1 MRGKGLSRRNGV
13 ARAAPH
19 PNPLPASRGER
30 GQSFARIATAGI
42 ASRRLPSPR
51 EGGERGQGEGRNS
64 RQIDDIMSAVTAPH
78 LFGML
83 PEDLAF
89 HLRARGVMVRD
100 AEARRVLAHSVALGR
115 DGHPSSRPVPRA
127 VEQAVDALV
136 DRRRLEI
143 VERATDPSDGFVK
156 YLFRLHDGAVAEA
169 VRIPL
174 EAEGRFTV
182 CLSSQAGC
190 AMACN
195 FCATGRL
202 GLTRSLEPW
211 EIVAQFV
218 ALRDETPGVVT
229 GAVFQGQGEP
239 LHNYSNVMRAAEILA
254 HPCGGRISGKNI
266 TISTVG
272 LVPAILR
279 FAAEGLPYRLIV
291 SLTSAIDE
299 RRRSL
304 VPAAAAWP
312 VAELADAVRIYQ
324 RACGDRV
331 TIAWVV
337 LGGINT
343 GADEVEAL
351 RSLFADVPIRLNLID
366 VNDAREDGYAR
377 ASESELAAFR
387 DALRTLGVPVVRRYS
402 GGAAR
407 HAACGMLAGV
417 RN

>member
-1 MRGKGLSRRNGV
+1 MRAMG
-13 ARAAPH
+13 
-19 PNPLPASRGER
+19 
-30 GQSFARIATAGI
+30 
-42 ASRRLPSPR
+42 
-51 EGGERGQGEGRNS
+51 
-64 RQIDDIMSAVTAPH
+64 H

-83 PEDLAF
+83 PEDLAA
-89 HLRARGVMVRD
+89 HLRARGVSVRD
-100 AEARRVLAHSVALGR
+100 AEARRIVAHGIAHGR
-115 DGHPSSRPVPRA
+115 NGHPIARPVPRA
-127 VEQAVDALV
+127 VEAGIDAHV

-156 YLFRLHDGAVAEA
+156 YLFRLHDGLFVEA

-174 EAEGRFTV
+174 EVAGRFTV

-190 AMACN
+190 GMACD

-202 GLTRSLEPW
+202 GLARHLDAW

-218 ALRDETPGVVT
+218 AVRDEAPGVVT
-229 GAVFQGQGEP
+229 GAAFQGQGEP
-239 LHNYSNVMRAAEILA
+239 LHNYAAVMRAAEILS
-254 HPCGGRISGKNI
+254 HPCGGRIASKAI

-272 LVPAILR
+272 LVPAIRRLAR
-279 FAAEGLPYRLIV
+279 ERRAYKLIV

-304 VPAAAAWP
+304 VPAASAWP
-312 VAELADAVRIYQ
+312 VRELADAVRTYQ
-324 RACGDRV
+324 RATGGRV

-343 GADEVEAL
+343 GQDEVDAL
-351 RSLFADVPIRLNLID
+351 RELFDGVPLRLNLID
-366 VNDAREDGYAR
+366 VNDARPDGYRR
-377 ASESELAAFR
+377 ATDDELSRFR
-387 DALRTLGVPVVRRYS
+387 DALRELQVPVVRRYS

-407 HAACGMLAGV
+407 HAACGMLAAV